1 MEYNRKV
8 HYIRLS
14 IFVLIIFLFIFSAF
28 IFLFSHNKVRRLFIF
43 PSVDEG
49 NYVVEHR
56 YLEKNP
62 VQGKIQLFVDELLL
76 GSGIERTK
84 LVFAR
89 GTRVL
94 SCFLRK
100 GVLFLNLSPELLAQE
115 DSAILIEEGVELL
128 KKNIKANFS
137 NVSEIEIYVGGKYA
151 YE

>member
-1 MEYNRKV
+1 MEYSRKV

-14 IFVLIIFLFIFSAF
+14 VFSLIIFLFLISSF
-28 IFLFSHNKVRRLFIF
+28 IFLISNKKERRLFIF

-49 NYVVEHR
+49 NYVVEYR

-100 GVLFLNLSPELLAQE
+100 GVLFVNLSPELLAQE
-115 DSAILIEEGVELL
+115 DRAVQIQEGVELL
-128 KKNIKANFS
+128 KKNIKANFG
-137 NVSEIEIYVGGKYA
+137 NVSEIEIYVDGKYA

>member
-1 MEYNRKV
+1 MEYSRKV

-14 IFVLIIFLFIFSAF
+14 VFSLIIFLFLISSF
-28 IFLFSHNKVRRLFIF
+28 IFLISNKKERRLFIF

-49 NYVVEHR
+49 NYVVEYR

-100 GVLFLNLSPELLAQE
+100 GMLFVNLSPELLAQE
-115 DSAILIEEGVELL
+115 DSAVQIQEGVELL
-128 KKNIKANFS
+128 KKNIKANFG
-137 NVSEIEIYVGGKYA
+137 NVSEIEIYVDGKYA

>member
-1 MEYNRKV
+1 MEYSRKV

-14 IFVLIIFLFIFSAF
+14 VFSLIIFLFLISSF
-28 IFLFSHNKVRRLFIF
+28 IFLISNKKERRLFIF

-49 NYVVEHR
+49 NYVVEYR

-84 LVFAR
+84 LLFAR

-100 GVLFLNLSPELLAQE
+100 GVLFVNLSPELLAQE
-115 DSAILIEEGVELL
+115 DSAVQIQEGVELL
-128 KKNIKANFS
+128 KKNIKANFG
-137 NVSEIEIYVGGKYA
+137 NVSEIEIHVDGKYA

>member
-1 MEYNRKV
+1 MEYSRKV

-14 IFVLIIFLFIFSAF
+14 VFSLIIFLFLISSF
-28 IFLFSHNKVRRLFIF
+28 IFLISNKKGRRLFIF

-49 NYVVEHR
+49 NYVVEYR

-84 LVFAR
+84 LLFAR

-100 GVLFLNLSPELLAQE
+100 GVLFVNLSPELLAQE
-115 DSAILIEEGVELL
+115 DSAVQIQEGVELL
-128 KKNIKANFS
+128 KKNIKANFG
-137 NVSEIEIYVGGKYA
+137 NVSEIEIYVDGKYA

>member
-1 MEYNRKV
+1 MEYSRKV

-14 IFVLIIFLFIFSAF
+14 VFSLIIFLFLISSF
-28 IFLFSHNKVRRLFIF
+28 IFLISNKKERRLFIF

-49 NYVVEHR
+49 NYVVEYR

-84 LVFAR
+84 LLFAR

-100 GVLFLNLSPELLAQE
+100 GVLFVNLSPELLAQE
-115 DSAILIEEGVELL
+115 DSAVQIQEGVELL
-128 KKNIKANFS
+128 KKNIKANFG
-137 NVSEIEIYVGGKYA
+137 NVSEIEIYVDGKYA

>member
-1 MEYNRKV
+1 MEYSRKV

-14 IFVLIIFLFIFSAF
+14 VFSLIIFLFLISSLL
-28 IFLFSHNKVRRLFIF
+28 FLISNKKERRLFIF

-49 NYVVEHR
+49 NYVVEYR

-84 LVFAR
+84 LLFAR

-100 GVLFLNLSPELLAQE
+100 GVLFVNLSPELLAQE
-115 DSAILIEEGVELL
+115 DSAVQIQEGVELL
-128 KKNIKANFS
+128 KKNIKANFG
-137 NVSEIEIYVGGKYA
+137 NVSEIEIYVDGKYA

>member
-1 MEYNRKV
+1 MEYSRKV

-14 IFVLIIFLFIFSAF
+14 VFSLIIFLFLISSF
-28 IFLFSHNKVRRLFIF
+28 IFLISNKKERRLFIF

-49 NYVVEHR
+49 NYVVEYR

-84 LVFAR
+84 LLFAR

-100 GVLFLNLSPELLAQE
+100 GVLFVNLSPELLAQ
-115 DSAILIEEGVELL
+115 
-128 KKNIKANFS
+128 
-137 NVSEIEIYVGGKYA
+137 
-151 YE
+151 

>member
-1 MEYNRKV
+1 MEYSRKV

-14 IFVLIIFLFIFSAF
+14 VFSLIIFLFLISSF
-28 IFLFSHNKVRRLFIF
+28 IFLISNKKERRLFIF

-49 NYVVEHR
+49 NYVVEYR

-100 GVLFLNLSPELLAQE
+100 GVLFVNLSPELLAQE
-115 DSAILIEEGVELL
+115 DSAVQIQEGVELL
-128 KKNIKANFS
+128 KKNIKANFG
-137 NVSEIEIYVGGKYA
+137 NVSEIEIYVDGKYA